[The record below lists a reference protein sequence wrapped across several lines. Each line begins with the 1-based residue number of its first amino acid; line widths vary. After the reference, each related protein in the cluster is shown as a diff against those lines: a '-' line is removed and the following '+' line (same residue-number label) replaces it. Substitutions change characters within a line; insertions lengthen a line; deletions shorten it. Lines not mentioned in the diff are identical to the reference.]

1 MLLVLAVTVLFNFRL
16 APTRRLYIHN
26 YYTIKVRNG
35 WDSDSIPV
43 VGDDDERDVSRNEV

>member
-1 MLLVLAVTVLFNFRL
+1 MLLVLAVLFNFRL

-43 VGDDDERDVSRNEV
+43 VGDDDGRDVDRKSVV

>member
-1 MLLVLAVTVLFNFRL
+1 MLLVLAVLLNFRL
-16 APTRRLYIHN
+16 APTGRIYIHN